1 MPFQRVP
8 NTVQVDAL
16 FRLFGQ
22 TVENVFH
29 IECPTGV
36 DAATIVDCA
45 TIVHNWIQGN
55 YIGMMTTDVS
65 YIGVE
70 AKNLDI
76 EGGGTHFIAP
86 ETPVIGI
93 IASSTLPGGSSLC
106 ISLKTA
112 QSGRSHRGRKYMF
125 GLPESSQSGNQMNTA
140 YVEDAGATFGAL
152 ITAIEDANKFLVVV
166 SRFLEG
172 VLRLEAV
179 VTRVI
184 AAVGVD
190 VNIDSQRRRLTGRGA

>member
-1 MPFQRVP
+1 MAFQRVP

-22 TVENVFH
+22 VVENVFY
-29 IECPTGV
+29 IESPTGV

-45 TIVHNWIQGN
+45 TLVNDWILRN
-55 YIGMMTTDVS
+55 YLAIMTTDVA
-65 YIGVE
+65 YIGCE

-76 EGGGTHFIAP
+76 EGGGTAFV
-86 ETPVIGI
+86 TPNDPAIGL

-125 GLPESSQSGNQMNTA
+125 GMPESSQTGNQMA
-140 YVEDAGATFGAL
+140 SGYVSSAQTTFQQL
-152 ITAIEDANKFLVVV
+152 ISDIEAASKFLVVV

-172 VLRLEAV
+172 VLRLEAI
-179 VTRVI
+179 VTRVTT
-184 AAVGVD
+184 AVAVD
-190 VNIDSQRRRLTGRGA
+190 LNIDSQRRRLTGRGT